1 MTSDEMW
8 SVVNGGE
15 LRPVADGGAVEAV
28 LAGDDVRAAVTGED
42 VWGALT
48 GGGVTAAVSGGAP
61 RGAMACG
68 DVCGAV
74 TGGDPV
80 GVDTEV
86 VRVALADDHA
96 LLRASFRLLIDH
108 TPGLAWVGEAANG
121 REAVEVAHRE
131 RPDVIL
137 MDVRM
142 PEMSGIE
149 ATREICRA
157 TSGLDTRVI
166 VLTTFDLDEYVFGA
180 IRAGASGFLLKEV
193 LPDELIRA
201 IRVVAA
207 GEALLTPAATR
218 RLITAYVSQ
227 PERQVRSLPDVT
239 AREREVLELIA
250 RGRSNEEIAAE
261 LHVSI
266 GTVKSH
272 ISRLLTKLNARDR
285 AQLVVAAYEAGLC

>member
-1 MTSDEMW
+1 M
-8 SVVNGGE
+8 
-15 LRPVADGGAVEAV
+15 
-28 LAGDDVRAAVTGED
+28 
-42 VWGALT
+42 
-48 GGGVTAAVSGGAP
+48 
-61 RGAMACG
+61 
-68 DVCGAV
+68 
-74 TGGDPV
+74 
-80 GVDTEV
+80 

-108 TPGLAWVGEAANG
+108 TAGLSCVGEAATG
-121 REAVEVAHRE
+121 REAVEVAHRAK
-131 RPDVIL
+131 PDVIL

-149 ATREICRA
+149 ATQEICRA
-157 TSGLDTRVI
+157 TSGLNTRVI

-193 LPDELIRA
+193 MPDELIRA

-227 PERQVRSLPDVT
+227 PERQVSQLPDIT

-250 RGRSNEEIAAE
+250 RGRSNEEIAAG

-285 AQLVVAAYEAGLC
+285 AQLVVAAYEAGLR